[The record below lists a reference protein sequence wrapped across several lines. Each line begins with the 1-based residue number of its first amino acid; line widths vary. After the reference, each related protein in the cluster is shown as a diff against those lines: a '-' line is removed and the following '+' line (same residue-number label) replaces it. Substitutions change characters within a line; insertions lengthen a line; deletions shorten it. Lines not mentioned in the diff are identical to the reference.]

1 MQVILFHVAWAV
13 LDGREKW
20 MSTASFEEKT
30 MSTAS
35 VEEKEMSTASVEEEK
50 MSTARVEERRCQ
62 QPAFFVRVALWDVSA
77 MGHFPAAAP
86 EGPKSDSKKAPGDT
100 TTKLH

>member
-35 VEEKEMSTASVEEEK
+35 VEEKEMSTATVEEEK
-50 MSTARVEERRCQ
+50 MSTARVEEKEMSTASLFRPRCALGCERHGPFSGRRAGGAEKRQ
-62 QPAFFVRVALWDVSA
+62 
-77 MGHFPAAAP
+77 
-86 EGPKSDSKKAPGDT
+86 
-100 TTKLH
+100 